1 MAGTTLLCL
10 ISILEYFLLYW
21 LLCGTVLEKQYFRKK
36 EWCIVWISILVMG
49 IASGINRGLIFFSQS
64 LFLMNIVIACI
75 CVIWINGQDK
85 RLETIIIILYH
96 IVVALLD
103 FFFSFVCIIFL
114 QQDFRNTVYIYANS
128 LLECILFFC
137 SRIVVVGCIFMIV
150 KRKYEK
156 AYIYEFQGVLLIIT
170 VIMCLMLRCYHI
182 AIVRMM
188 CESRER
194 EAGLVGISLV
204 GILLVIFSIGVLY
217 LKTRMLEREKDF
229 LIMRDEMVA
238 QRFVELESMVEK
250 NRQLSHDLKNHLI
263 ALKNYEKEKDYGGI
277 RHYIEEIEQEYFE
290 VKVQTWTGN
299 PVADMFLEQKKAMAE
314 QEGIR
319 FTIQAVPIVEWP
331 FQDSETCS
339 LLGNLLDNAIDACK
353 RMDKSEDRWIMVKI
367 ESQKQLLFIKII
379 NSVSEAPSFKHGR
392 PVSAKRDKKIH
403 GYGLKSV
410 ERIINKYEGVIT
422 YQVQENIFQV
432 TLSF

>member
-1 MAGTTLLCL
+1 MGIKALLIG
-10 ISILEYFLLYW
+10 ISFFEKGLLYW
-21 LLCGTVLEKQYFRKK
+21 LLCGTVLDKKSFRKK
-36 EWCIVWISILVMG
+36 EWIILCVNIVYLGVSEGMNRSI
-49 IASGINRGLIFFSQS
+49 IFFSQLS
-64 LFLMNIVIACI
+64 FIESIVVTSM
-75 CVIWINGQDK
+75 CVMLINRQNK
-85 RLETIIIILYH
+85 LLKVIIIILYDTM
-96 IVVALLD
+96 VALVD
-103 FFFSFVCIIFL
+103 FFVAFVCMTVL
-114 QQDFRNTVYIYANS
+114 RHEFRNTVYVYPDSLTECLLFICTRLIMTACIY
-128 LLECILFFC
+128 LIVRQRLE
-137 SRIVVVGCIFMIV
+137 
-150 KRKYEK
+150 ET
-156 AYIYEFQGVLLIIT
+156 YIREFQNVLLMIMI
-170 VIMCLMLRCYHI
+170 IMCMMLRAYHI
-182 AIVRMM
+182 AIVRIMR
-188 CESRER
+188 ESRER

-204 GILLVIFSIGVLY
+204 GMLLVIFSIGVLY